1 MLFCTGLGMKDGVSI
16 EEAVPVDGVRLV
28 HGVVVVGVD
37 DEQGEPVRR
46 RVWLGSVR
54 LSHGRDVEACA
65 YKLVLSLHANH
76 NDFHRYRLRS
86 FSEYLLARRSHISGA
101 PSSQISPAAKMY
113 AIQVE
118 YANKAVENSGYVS
131 IGPLS
136 DLLTNHVV

>member
-54 LSHGRDVEACA
+54 LSHGRDAGLRVQ
-65 YKLVLSLHANH
+65 LVLSLHTNH
-76 NDFHRYRLRS
+76 DDFHRYRLRS